1 MCLKSLPL
9 CPRCISSNSKNRKSD
24 ARTRMK
30 KLCLDMICS
39 CPLYIMQC
47 DNSTAEEIGIFK
59 GKHISLTWGPEHS
72 LPAER
77 VPQAK
82 EPLFCHWPLPS
93 LQEWQYI
100 LHQPVIHL
108 KVLHRSCS
116 AWLCQKNKIERGWL
130 VCSLSPV
137 APAGGATGSR
147 NAPNSVII
155 NIWREPCFLTKFSWS
170 WS

>member
-1 MCLKSLPL
+1 MRKRRDLGDKGERREQYEGIGSEAKSSPPYLQLHHLRYHLKAEYLQH
-9 CPRCISSNSKNRKSD
+9 
-24 ARTRMK
+24 
-30 KLCLDMICS
+30 CLDMICS

-47 DNSTAEEIGIFK
+47 DNSIAEEIGIFT

-72 LPAER
+72 LPAEQ

-82 EPLFCHWPLPS
+82 EPLFFCRWPLSS

-116 AWLCQKNKIERGWL
+116 ASLCQKNKIERG
-130 VCSLSPV
+130 
-137 APAGGATGSR
+137 
-147 NAPNSVII
+147 
-155 NIWREPCFLTKFSWS
+155 
-170 WS
+170 